1 MRLVGLNNRDE
12 FERCCLA
19 GCVARLVWS
28 HPWPKR
34 HMGVGRAC
42 RACFADQFA
51 PPSNFGVGG
60 LAGKSSCGAG
70 GKCCTCATGC
80 AVAVAVLRRCWR
92 LGRRFLSGRC
102 LAQMLR
108 YDLACT
114 LRALTGDGKR
124 EVREF
129 CRREPQRTG
138 AEVAARAAIGV
149 RIFQHVR
156 EVGHGANFS
165 TARPLP
171 HRLARSAYPP
181 IWGETT

>member
-1 MRLVGLNNRDE
+1 
-12 FERCCLA
+12 
-19 GCVARLVWS
+19 
-28 HPWPKR
+28 
-34 HMGVGRAC
+34 
-42 RACFADQFA
+42 
-51 PPSNFGVGG
+51 
-60 LAGKSSCGAG
+60 
-70 GKCCTCATGC
+70 
-80 AVAVAVLRRCWR
+80 
-92 LGRRFLSGRC
+92 
-102 LAQMLR
+102 MLR